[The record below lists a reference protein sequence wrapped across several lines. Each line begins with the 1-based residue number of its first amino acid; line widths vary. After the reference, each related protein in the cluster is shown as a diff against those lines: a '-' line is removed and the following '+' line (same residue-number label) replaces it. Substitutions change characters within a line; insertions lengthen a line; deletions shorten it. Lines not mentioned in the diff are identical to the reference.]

1 MSFAFGTLGP
11 LTVSRSGVALGV
23 GPAKRRMML
32 TALLLEANRA
42 VSLDRLADLLWE
54 APSPASAVA
63 NLRTHAA
70 ALRRLLRD
78 PDGTDRLV
86 SLPGAYM
93 LVVEPGELDLA
104 EFDELTGRAREVAD
118 ADPADAVRLWS
129 EALALWRGGAAEG
142 VPRTSGLEPVLALL
156 DERRT
161 AAFEEYADAVLR
173 LGDHPALVDELRAQV
188 AAHPLRERLSEQLA
202 LTLYRCGDVA
212 GAIGVLSDAVAQL
225 RAELGI
231 DPGPSLVALQRAI
244 LERDPSLDVSRPL
257 DSPRVT
263 AGAVDPSAG
272 PPRQLP
278 PDPLVLTGRT
288 EHLAILDA
296 ALSPGPGTV
305 VVHGRPGAGAS
316 ALALR
321 AAHRTA
327 ERFGGGQLY
336 VDLWYDGCAVSP
348 FDALGSLL
356 RGLGAEMLPDSEPER
371 AALFRSLVAADT
383 LVVLD
388 NAVSAAQVRPL
399 LPAGGTAVVASRR
412 RLATLDAVAR
422 VAVGALADDEGVAML
437 EALAGTDRIAAEP
450 VAAGHLVQLCDGL
463 PLALRIAGA
472 RLASRPNWP
481 VARLAD
487 QLADPAARLDVLCV
501 EGLSVRDA
509 LRPAYAGLDDV
520 TAEVFRL
527 VGTLRP
533 RSFDADVVASRLDL
547 SYDVAEAALEELV
560 DTRLAESRAPGRYHL
575 PELHRLFAAEL
586 GDGPSPAARPR
597 PGGRRTA

>member
-1 MSFAFGTLGP
+1 MSFAFGMLGP

-42 VSLDRLADLLWE
+42 VSLDRLAGLLWE
-54 APSPASAVA
+54 APAPASAVA

-86 SLPGAYM
+86 SQPGAYM

-104 EFDELTGRAREVAD
+104 EFEELTSRAREVAET
-118 ADPADAVRLWS
+118 DPADALRLWS

-142 VPRTSGLEPVLALL
+142 VPRTAGLEPVLALI

-161 AAFEEYADAVLR
+161 AAFEEYADAALR
-173 LGDHPALVDELRAQV
+173 LGDHAGLADELRAQV

-225 RAELGI
+225 RTELGI

-257 DSPRVT
+257 DGPRVV
-263 AGAVDPSAG
+263 AAEPADVPAG

-278 PDPLVLTGRT
+278 PDTLVLTGRT

-356 RGLGAEMLPDSEPER
+356 RGLGVEVLPDSAPER
-371 AALFRSLVAADT
+371 AALFRSLAAPDA
-383 LVVLD
+383 LVMLD

-399 LPAGGTAVVASRR
+399 LPAGGMAVVTSRR
-412 RLATLDAVAR
+412 RLATLDATAR

-437 EALAGTDRIAAEP
+437 EALVGADRIAAEP

-463 PLALRIAGA
+463 PLALRIAAA

-481 VARLAD
+481 VTRLAD
-487 QLADPAARLDVLCV
+487 QLADPALRLDVLSF
-501 EGLSVRDA
+501 EGLCVRDA
-509 LRPAYAGLDDV
+509 LRPAYAGLDDT

-527 VGTLRP
+527 LGTLRP
-533 RSFDADVVASRLDL
+533 RSLDADVVASRLDL

-575 PELHRLFAAEL
+575 PELHRLFAGEL
-586 GDGPSPAARPR
+586 GEGPCPAARR
-597 PGGRRTA
+597 GGRRTA